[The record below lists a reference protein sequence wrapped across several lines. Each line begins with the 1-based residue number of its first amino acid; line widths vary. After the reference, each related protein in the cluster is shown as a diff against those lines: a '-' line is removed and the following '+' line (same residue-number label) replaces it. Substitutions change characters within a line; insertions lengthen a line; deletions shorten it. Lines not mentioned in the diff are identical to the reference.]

1 MRRPYPNGGIPMRLP
16 TPRGPLSAALFA
28 QLTTPPTTA
37 PTAAAEHAASSAAS
51 GPDDEAIA
59 LWVIHELHYR
69 GFDEV
74 DDRWEWAPALAPLRA
89 RLEDDLEARLRA
101 RYVAPTR
108 TDDLAAD
115 IFALISTHDGPSIS
129 EHVQHRATRD
139 EVHQLMRERSIYH
152 LKEAD
157 PTSWVVPRLEAG
169 PKAALM
175 EIQFDEYGAGRPERL
190 HHQLFARGLVEMG
203 LSAEYG
209 AYIDE
214 APMEVLEQNNA
225 LSMLG
230 LHRRLRAAALGH
242 LAAFEATSSLPS
254 KRMKQGLERL
264 GFSGGLVDYYAE
276 HVLAD
281 AVHDQLAVR
290 AVCVPLAAES
300 PALADDVFF
309 GAFTCLDLEAR
320 TASAMLDRWLV
331 AA

>member
-1 MRRPYPNGGIPMRLP
+1 MRLP
-16 TPRGPLSAALFA
+16 VPRGALSRTLFNRLA
-28 QLTTPPTTA
+28 EVPTSDDLATP
-37 PTAAAEHAASSAAS
+37 EAS
-51 GPDDEAIA
+51 GPGDEAIS
-59 LWVIHELHYR
+59 LWVLHELHYR
-69 GFDEV
+69 GFDDV
-74 DDRWEWAPALAPLRA
+74 DDRWEWSPALART
-89 RLEDDLEARLRA
+89 RSGLEEALEARLRA
-101 RYVAPTR
+101 RYTPPVRTEDVAG
-108 TDDLAAD
+108 DLFAMIAA
-115 IFALISTHDGPSIS
+115 HDGPSIA
-129 EHVQHRATRD
+129 EHVQRRATRA
-139 EVHQLMRERSIYH
+139 EVLQLMRERSIYH
-152 LKEAD
+152 LTEAD
-157 PTSWVVPRLEAG
+157 PTSWVIPRLEAA

-190 HHQLFARGLVEMG
+190 HHQLFAVGLEQMG

-214 APMEVLEQNNA
+214 VPLEVLEQNNA
-225 LSMLG
+225 LSLLG

-242 LAAFEATSSLPS
+242 LAAVEATSSVPS

-281 AVHDQLAVR
+281 AVHDQIAVR

-300 PALADDVFF
+300 AVLADDVFF

-320 TASAMLDRWLV
+320 TARSMLERWVV

>member
-1 MRRPYPNGGIPMRLP
+1 MRLP
-16 TPRGPLSAALFA
+16 TPRGPLSSALLARLATAPPSSSPVDAAL
-28 QLTTPPTTA
+28 P
-37 PTAAAEHAASSAAS
+37 AAA
-51 GPDDEAIA
+51 GPDDEAIS

-74 DDRWEWAPALAPLRA
+74 DDRWEWAPALATVRWQ
-89 RLEDDLEARLRA
+89 LEGSLEARLRE
-101 RYVAPTR
+101 RYVPPSR
-108 TDDLAAD
+108 TDDLAD
-115 IFALISTHDGPSIS
+115 DLFAMIAAHDGPSIAT
-129 EHVQHRATRD
+129 HVQHRATRD
-139 EVHQLMRERSIYH
+139 EVRQLMRDRSIYH

-157 PTSWVVPRLEAG
+157 PTSWVIPRLEAG

-190 HHQLFARGLVEMG
+190 HHELFARGLAELG

-209 AYIDE
+209 AYVDD
-214 APMEVLEQNNA
+214 APVEVLEQNNA

-230 LHRRLRAAALGH
+230 LHRRLRGAALGH
-242 LAAFEATSSLPS
+242 LAAVEATSSLPS
-254 KRMKQGLERL
+254 KRMVQGLERL

-290 AVCVPLAAES
+290 AVCAPLAAANPE
-300 PALADDVFF
+300 LADDVFF

-320 TASAMLDRWLV
+320 TASAVLDRWSV